1 MSPST
6 PVRCMRRLAAL
17 LLALVMMGQPL
28 LAADVEGQLLAAINA
43 ARQKAGCPA
52 MVADPQLT
60 AAAYGHAKA
69 MAEKD
74 FFSHNSKNGAHF
86 TKRIDAQGYRWADAA
101 ENIGMGYASA
111 AQIFDSWMASA
122 GHRRNILDGRQSEA
136 GIAMVYQ
143 KDDKP
148 LKGQKFT
155 AHYYW
160 VAVFARPKG

>member
-1 MSPST
+1 
-6 PVRCMRRLAAL
+6 MRRRAAF
-17 LLALVMMGQPL
+17 LLALALTVQPL
-28 LAADVEGQLLAAINA
+28 AAADVEGQLLAEMNA
-43 ARQKAGCPA
+43 ARQKAGCRA
-52 MVADPQLT
+52 LVADPKLT

-74 FFSHNSKNGAHF
+74 FFGHNSKNGAHF

-101 ENIGMGYASA
+101 ENIGMGYSSPR
-111 AQIFDSWMASA
+111 QIFDSWMASA
-122 GHRRNILDGRQSEA
+122 GHRKNILDCDQTETGL
-136 GIAMVYQ
+136 AMFYQ

-155 AHYYW
+155 ARSYW